1 MTDEKFLEKAHEHID
16 YDRLL
21 KYQPSA
27 EELDK
32 AILRIRDGK
41 GVSETYYEYRFTVEK
56 ESLSNDNEHL
66 SDLLRDIQAL
76 FDKYKDKGI
85 RGGDWD
91 SKGGSTPA
99 ALDIVE
105 DILRDN
111 PQ

>member
-32 AILRIRDGK
+32 AILRIRNGE
-41 GVSETYYEYRFTVEK
+41 GVSETYYEYRFTVE
-56 ESLSNDNEHL
+56 EEALAGENEHL
-66 SDLLRDIQAL
+66 GDLLKDIRAV

-91 SKGGSTPA
+91 SKGGSTPM
-99 ALDIVE
+99 ALSLVRE
-105 DILRDN
+105 ILREN
-111 PQ
+111 K